1 MSNSM
6 KGMSL
11 ITLEE
16 FSPEQVQ
23 ALLSQ
28 AIELKRKK
36 QARLFARSLAN
47 RNFCLMFQRPS
58 CRTRTAFA
66 IAAADEGAQAHLMSP
81 QEIRFGSGESIKDIA
96 RVLGRMFDGIAIRAY
111 DTPLVEEVAEYASVP
126 VWNALTEQHHPTQ
139 ALADF
144 MTLQENGIALP
155 GAKMAYVGEGKANVV
170 TSLMVAAAKLGVEL
184 RVVTPKGHHP
194 EPSLVDRLL
203 GWQHHDKARI
213 VVTSDLRAGLLGADA
228 VYADMWVPMEGDWD
242 IAKMARD
249 FQGYQINREAMAMT
263 ENPKAIFL
271 HCMPAQ
277 HNLHTE
283 FARRHPEA
291 IETTDEVFD
300 GPCSRAIEQAEN
312 RMHTIKAVM
321 VSTV

>member
-28 AIELKRKK
+28 AIELKRKR
-36 QARLFARSLAN
+36 QARIFPRALVN
-47 RNFCLMFQRPS
+47 RNFCLIFQRPS

-81 QEIRFGSGESIKDIA
+81 QELRFGSGESIKDIA

-111 DTPLVEEVAEYASVP
+111 DTPLVEEVAEHAGVP

-144 MTLQENGIALP
+144 MTLQENGIVLP
-155 GAKMAYVGEGKANVV
+155 GARMAYVGEGKANIV
-170 TSLMVAAAKLGVEL
+170 TSLMVAASKLGVEL
-184 RVVTPKGHHP
+184 RVVTPKGHQP

-203 GWQHHDKARI
+203 GWRHHDKARI
-213 VVTSDLRAGLLGADA
+213 IVTSDMREGLLGADA

-242 IAKMARD
+242 IARMARD
-249 FQGYQINREAMAMT
+249 FRGYRITREAMAMT
-263 ENPKAIFL
+263 GNPKAIFL

-277 HNLHTE
+277 HNQQTE
-283 FARRHPEA
+283 FARRHLEA

-300 GPCSRAIEQAEN
+300 GPCSRAIDQAEN
-312 RMHTIKAVM
+312 RMHTIKALM

>member
-36 QARLFARSLAN
+36 RSRIFPRSLTG
-47 RNFCLMFQRPS
+47 RNFCLIFQRPS

-66 IAAADEGAQAHLMSP
+66 IAAADEGAQAHVMSP
-81 QEIRFGSGESIKDIA
+81 QEIRFGNGESIKDIA

-111 DTPLVEEVAEYASVP
+111 DTPLIEEVAEHAGVP

-144 MTLQENGIALP
+144 MTLQENGIALS

-203 GWQHHDKARI
+203 GWANNDRAKI
-213 VVTSDLRAGLLGADA
+213 VVTSSMREGLLGADA
-228 VYADMWVPMEGDWD
+228 VYADMWVPMEGNWD
-242 IAKMARD
+242 IPAMARD
-249 FQGYQINREAMAMT
+249 FRGYQINREAMAMT
-263 ENPKAIFL
+263 ENPRAIFL

-283 FARRHPEA
+283 FARKFPEA
-291 IETTDEVFD
+291 IEATDDVFD
-300 GPCSRAIEQAEN
+300 GPLSRAIDQAEN
-312 RMHTIKAVM
+312 RMHTIKALM

>member
-28 AIELKRKK
+28 AMELKRKK
-36 QARLFARSLAN
+36 QARIFPRALAN
-47 RNFCLMFQRPS
+47 RNFCMIFQRPS
-58 CRTRTAFA
+58 CRTRTAFV
-66 IAAADEGAQAHLMSP
+66 IAAADEGAQAHLVSP
-81 QEIRFGSGESIKDIA
+81 QEIRFGSGESVKDIA
-96 RVLGRMFDGIAIRAY
+96 RVLGRMYDGIAIRAY
-111 DTPLVEEVAEYASVP
+111 DTPLIEEVAEHAGVP

-139 ALADF
+139 ALADY
-144 MTLQENGIALP
+144 MTLQENGIALS

-203 GWQHHDKARI
+203 GWAHNDRARI
-213 VVTSDLRAGLLGADA
+213 IVTSSMREGLLGADA
-228 VYADMWVPMEGDWD
+228 VYADMWVPMEGSWD
-242 IAKMARD
+242 IPAMVRD
-249 FQGYQINREAMAMT
+249 FHGYQINREAMAMT
-263 ENPKAIFL
+263 ENPRAIFL

-277 HNLHTE
+277 HNLNTE
-283 FARRHPEA
+283 FARKYPEA
-291 IETTDEVFD
+291 IEATDEVFD
-300 GPCSRAIEQAEN
+300 GPLSRAIDQAEN
-312 RMHTIKAVM
+312 RMHTIKALM

>member
-36 QARLFARSLAN
+36 QARIFPRSLAD
-47 RNFCLMFQRPS
+47 RNFCLIFQRPS

-81 QEIRFGSGESIKDIA
+81 QEIRFGSGESVKDIA
-96 RVLGRMFDGIAIRAY
+96 RVLGRMFDGIAIRSY
-111 DTPLVEEVAEYASVP
+111 DTPLIEEVAEHAGVP

-144 MTLQENGIALP
+144 MTLQENGIALS

-203 GWQHHDKARI
+203 GWRHNDKAKI
-213 VVTSDLRAGLLGADA
+213 VMTSDMREGLLGADA
-228 VYADMWVPMEGDWD
+228 VYADMWVPMEGSWD
-242 IAKMARD
+242 IPAMARD
-249 FQGYQINREAMAMT
+249 FRGYQINREAMAMT
-263 ENPKAIFL
+263 ENPRAIFL

-277 HNLHTE
+277 HNLQTE
-283 FARRHPEA
+283 FARKYPDA
-291 IETTDEVFD
+291 IEVTDEVFD
-300 GPCSRAIEQAEN
+300 GPLSRAIDQAEN
-312 RMHTIKAVM
+312 RMHTIKALM

>member
-47 RNFCLMFQRPS
+47 RNFCLIFQRPS

-111 DTPLVEEVAEYASVP
+111 DTPLIEEVAEYAGVP

-155 GAKMAYVGEGKANVV
+155 GARMAYVGEGKANVV

-184 RVVTPKGHHP
+184 RIVTPKGHQP
-194 EPSLVDRLL
+194 EPSLVDHLL
-203 GWQHHDKARI
+203 GWRHHDKAKI
-213 VVTSDLRAGLLGADA
+213 IVTSDMREGLLGADA

-242 IAKMARD
+242 IAKMALD
-249 FQGYQINREAMAMT
+249 FRGYQIDREAMAMT

-300 GPCSRAIEQAEN
+300 GPCSRAIDQAEN
-312 RMHTIKAVM
+312 RMHTIKALM

>member
-1 MSNSM
+1 
-6 KGMSL
+6 
-11 ITLEE
+11 
-16 FSPEQVQ
+16 
-23 ALLSQ
+23 
-28 AIELKRKK
+28 
-36 QARLFARSLAN
+36 
-47 RNFCLMFQRPS
+47 
-58 CRTRTAFA
+58 
-66 IAAADEGAQAHLMSP
+66 MSP

-111 DTPLVEEVAEYASVP
+111 DTPLIEEVAEHAGVP

-203 GWQHHDKARI
+203 GWSRHNQARI
-213 VVTSDLRAGLLGADA
+213 IVTTDLHEGLQGADA
-228 VYADMWVPMEGDWD
+228 VYSDMWVPLEGEHDFEG
-242 IAKMARD
+242 MARD
-249 FQGYQINREAMAMT
+249 FQPYRLTREAMALT
-263 ENPKAIFL
+263 ANPNAIFL

-277 HNLHTE
+277 HNLETT
-283 FARRHPEA
+283 FARRHPSTMEVT
-291 IETTDEVFD
+291 EEVFE
-300 GPCSRAIEQAEN
+300 GPLSRAIDQAEN
-312 RMHTIKAVM
+312 RLHTIKAVM
-321 VSTV
+321 VATV

>member
-1 MSNSM
+1 MDM
-6 KGMSL
+6 
-11 ITLEE
+11 ITIEE

-36 QARLFARSLAN
+36 QARIFPRALTN
-47 RNFCLMFQRPS
+47 RNFCLIFQRPS

-66 IAAADEGAQAHLMSP
+66 IAATDEGAQAHAMSP

-111 DTPLVEEVAEYASVP
+111 ETPLIEEVAEHAGVP

-203 GWQHHDKARI
+203 GWRHNDQAKI
-213 VVTSDLRAGLLGADA
+213 IVTSDMREGLRGADA
-228 VYADMWVPMEGDWD
+228 VYADMWVPMEGNWD
-242 IAKMARD
+242 IPAMARD
-249 FQGYQINREAMAMT
+249 FHGYQINREAMAMT
-263 ENPKAIFL
+263 ENRARSSCIA
-271 HCMPAQ
+271 CGAAQ
-277 HNLHTE
+277 S
-283 FARRHPEA
+283 ADRVRPS
-291 IETTDEVFD
+291 IGGDRGDGQVFD
-300 GPCSRAIEQAEN
+300 GPLSRAIDQAEPHAPPS
-312 RMHTIKAVM
+312 RR
-321 VSTV
+321 

>member
-36 QARLFARSLAN
+36 QARIFPRSLIN
-47 RNFCLMFQRPS
+47 RNFCLIFQRPS

-66 IAAADEGAQAHLMSP
+66 IAAADEGALAHAMSP
-81 QEIRFGSGESIKDIA
+81 QEIRFGSGESVKDIA
-96 RVLGRMFDGIAIRAY
+96 RVLGRMFDGIAIRSY
-111 DTPLVEEVAEYASVP
+111 DTPLIEEVAEHAGVP

-139 ALADF
+139 ALADL

-203 GWQHHDKARI
+203 GWRHNSRANI
-213 VVTSDLRAGLLGADA
+213 IVTSNMREGLQGADA

-242 IAKMARD
+242 IAGMARD
-249 FQGYQINREAMAMT
+249 FHGYQINREAMAMT
-263 ENPKAIFL
+263 ENPRAIFL

-277 HNLHTE
+277 HNLETA
-283 FARRHPEA
+283 FARQHPYA
-291 IETTDEVFD
+291 IEATDEVFD
-300 GPCSRAIEQAEN
+300 GPLSRAIDQAEN
-312 RMHTIKAVM
+312 RMHTIKALM

>member
-36 QARLFARSLAN
+36 KARIFPRSLDN
-47 RNFCLMFQRPS
+47 RNFCLIFQRPS

-66 IAAADEGAQAHLMSP
+66 IAAADEGAQAHAMSP

-111 DTPLVEEVAEYASVP
+111 DTPLIEEVAEHAGVP

-139 ALADF
+139 ALADY
-144 MTLQENGIALP
+144 MTLQENGIMLP

-203 GWQHHDKARI
+203 GWRHNDKARI
-213 VVTSDLRAGLLGADA
+213 VVTSDMREGLLGADA
-228 VYADMWVPMEGDWD
+228 VYADMWVPMEGSWD
-242 IAKMARD
+242 IPAMARD
-249 FQGYQINREAMAMT
+249 FHGYQIDREAMAMT
-263 ENPKAIFL
+263 ENPRAIFL

-277 HNLHTE
+277 HNLQTE
-283 FARRHPEA
+283 FARKFPEA
-291 IETTDEVFD
+291 IEATDDVFD
-300 GPCSRAIEQAEN
+300 GPLSRAIDQAEN
-312 RMHTIKAVM
+312 RMHTIKALM

>member
-36 QARLFARSLAN
+36 QARIFPRSLTN
-47 RNFCLMFQRPS
+47 RNFCLIFQRPS

-66 IAAADEGAQAHLMSP
+66 IAAADEGALAHAMTP
-81 QEIRFGSGESIKDIA
+81 QEIRFGSGESVKDIA
-96 RVLGRMFDGIAIRAY
+96 RVLGRMFDGIAIRSY
-111 DTPLVEEVAEYASVP
+111 DTPLIQEVAEHAGVP

-155 GAKMAYVGEGKANVV
+155 GAKMAYVGEGKGNVV

-203 GWQHHDKARI
+203 GWANNDRAKI
-213 VVTSDLRAGLLGADA
+213 VVTSSMREGLLGADA
-228 VYADMWVPMEGDWD
+228 VYADMWVPMEGNWD
-242 IAKMARD
+242 IPAMARD
-249 FQGYQINREAMAMT
+249 FRGYQINREAMAMT
-263 ENPKAIFL
+263 ENPRAIFL

-277 HNLHTE
+277 HNLATE
-283 FARRHPEA
+283 FARKFPEA
-291 IETTDEVFD
+291 IEATDEVFD
-300 GPCSRAIEQAEN
+300 GPLSRAIDQAEN
-312 RMHTIKAVM
+312 RMHTIKALM

>member
-11 ITLEE
+11 VTLEE

-28 AIELKRKK
+28 ALELKRKK
-36 QARLFARSLAN
+36 QARIFPRALVN
-47 RNFCLMFQRPS
+47 RNFCLIFQRPS
-58 CRTRTAFA
+58 CRTRAAFA
-66 IAAADEGAQAHLMSP
+66 VAAADEGALAHVMSP
-81 QEIRFGSGESIKDIA
+81 QEIRFGSGESVKDIA

-111 DTPLVEEVAEYASVP
+111 DTPLIEEVAEHAGVP

-144 MTLQENGIALP
+144 MTLQENGIVLP

-170 TSLMVAAAKLGVEL
+170 TSLMIAAAKLGVEL
-184 RVVTPKGHHP
+184 RVVTPRGHHP

-203 GWQHHDKARI
+203 GWRHNDRARI
-213 VVTSDLRAGLLGADA
+213 IVTSSMREGLLGADA
-228 VYADMWVPMEGDWD
+228 VYADMWVPMEGSWD
-242 IAKMARD
+242 IAGMARD
-249 FQGYQINREAMAMT
+249 FRGYRIDREAMAMT
-263 ENPKAIFL
+263 ENPRAIFL
-271 HCMPAQ
+271 HCMPSQ
-277 HNLHTE
+277 HNLETE
-283 FARRHPEA
+283 FARRHPDAVEA
-291 IETTDEVFD
+291 TDEVFD
-300 GPCSRAIEQAEN
+300 GPLSRAIDQAEN
-312 RMHTIKAVM
+312 RMHTIKALM

>member
-28 AIELKRKK
+28 SIELKRKK
-36 QARLFARSLAN
+36 RARIFPRSLAD
-47 RNFCLMFQRPS
+47 RNFCMIFQRPS

-66 IAAADEGAQAHLMSP
+66 IAAADEGAQAHAMSP

-111 DTPLVEEVAEYASVP
+111 DTPLIEEVAEHAGVP

-144 MTLQENGIALP
+144 MTLQENGIALS

-203 GWQHHDKARI
+203 GWRHNDQGQDRRHVRYAR
-213 VVTSDLRAGLLGADA
+213 RAAGRRRGLCRHVGADGRELGH
-228 VYADMWVPMEGDWD
+228 PGDG
-242 IAKMARD
+242 ARLPRLPD
-249 FQGYQINREAMAMT
+249 QPRGDGDDRESARAL
-263 ENPKAIFL
+263 PAL
-271 HCMPAQ
+271 HAGAAQPA
-277 HNLHTE
+277 TE
-283 FARRHPEA
+283 FARKYPEA
-291 IETTDEVFD
+291 IEATDEVFD
-300 GPCSRAIEQAEN
+300 GPLSRAIDQAEN
-312 RMHTIKAVM
+312 RMHTIKALM

>member
-28 AIELKRKK
+28 GIELKRKK
-36 QARLFARSLAN
+36 RARIFPRTLVN
-47 RNFCLMFQRPS
+47 RNFCLIFQRPS
-58 CRTRTAFA
+58 CRTRTAFT

-81 QEIRFGSGESIKDIA
+81 QELRFGSGESIQDIA

-111 DTPLVEEVAEYASVP
+111 DTPLIEEVAEHAGVP

-144 MTLQENGIALP
+144 MTLQENGIPLA
-155 GAKMAYVGEGKANVV
+155 GARMAYVGEGKANVV

-203 GWQHHDKARI
+203 GWRHHDKAKI
-213 VVTSDLRAGLLGADA
+213 IVTSSMREGLLGADA
-228 VYADMWVPMEGDWD
+228 VYADMWVPMEGDWN
-242 IAKMARD
+242 IAAMARD
-249 FQGYQINREAMAMT
+249 FHGYRIDRAAMALT

-277 HNLHTE
+277 HNLETE

-300 GPCSRAIEQAEN
+300 GPCSRAIDQAKN
-312 RMHTIKAVM
+312 RMHTIKALM

>member
-36 QARLFARSLAN
+36 RARIFPRSLAD
-47 RNFCLMFQRPS
+47 RNFCLIFQRPS

-66 IAAADEGAQAHLMSP
+66 IAAADEGAQAHAMTP

-111 DTPLVEEVAEYASVP
+111 DTPLIEEVAEHAGVP

-144 MTLQENGIALP
+144 MTLQENGIALA

-170 TSLMVAAAKLGVEL
+170 TSLMVAAGKLGGGL
-184 RVVTPKGHHP
+184 RGVTPKGHHP
-194 EPSLVDRLL
+194 EPSLLDRLL
-203 GWQHHDKARI
+203 GWRHNDRANI
-213 VVTSDLRAGLLGADA
+213 IVTSSMREGLLGADA

-242 IAKMARD
+242 IPAMARD
-249 FQGYQINREAMAMT
+249 FRGYQINREAMAMT
-263 ENPKAIFL
+263 ENPRAIFL

-277 HNLHTE
+277 HNLQTE
-283 FARRHPEA
+283 FARKHPEG
-291 IETTDEVFD
+291 IEATDEVFD
-300 GPCSRAIEQAEN
+300 GPLSRAIDQAEN
-312 RMHTIKAVM
+312 RMHTIKALM

>member
-1 MSNSM
+1 
-6 KGMSL
+6 
-11 ITLEE
+11 
-16 FSPEQVQ
+16 
-23 ALLSQ
+23 
-28 AIELKRKK
+28 
-36 QARLFARSLAN
+36 
-47 RNFCLMFQRPS
+47 
-58 CRTRTAFA
+58 
-66 IAAADEGAQAHLMSP
+66 MSP

-111 DTPLVEEVAEYASVP
+111 ETPLIEEVAEHAGVP

-203 GWQHHDKARI
+203 GWRHNDRAKI
-213 VVTSDLRAGLLGADA
+213 IVTSSMREGLLGADA
-228 VYADMWVPMEGDWD
+228 VYADMWVPMEGNWD
-242 IAKMARD
+242 IPAMARD
-249 FQGYQINREAMAMT
+249 FRGYQINREAMAMT
-263 ENPKAIFL
+263 ENPRALFL

-277 HNLHTE
+277 HNLHTD
-283 FARRHPEA
+283 FARKFPEA
-291 IETTDEVFD
+291 IEATDEVFD
-300 GPCSRAIEQAEN
+300 GPLSRAIDQAEN
-312 RMHTIKAVM
+312 RMHTIKALM